1 MSPSIRKRITAPEPD
16 PKDTAEKNDNAKN
29 SAVVKKENEEK
40 SSSKDTTSI
49 AVIKNIETK
58 TGGKVKIIKKERKRI
73 TAPSPEKPKPSPS
86 IGTYEKEA
94 LKM

>member
-16 PKDTAEKNDNAKN
+16 PKDTAEKIDNAKN
-29 SAVVKKENEEK
+29 SSVVVKKENEEK
-40 SSSKDTTSI
+40 SSSKDTSNI

-86 IGTYEKEA
+86 IG
-94 LKM
+94 M

>member
-16 PKDTAEKNDNAKN
+16 PKDTVEKIDNAKN
-29 SAVVKKENEEK
+29 SSVVKKENEEK
-40 SSSKDTTSI
+40 SSSKDSNI

-73 TAPSPEKPKPSPS
+73 TAPEPEKPSPAS
-86 IGTYEKEA
+86 IGK
-94 LKM
+94 

>member
-16 PKDTAEKNDNAKN
+16 PKDTAEKIDNAKN
-29 SAVVKKENEEK
+29 SSVVKKENEEK
-40 SSSKDTTSI
+40 SSSKDTSI

-73 TAPSPEKPKPSPS
+73 TAPEPEKPSPAS
-86 IGTYEKEA
+86 IGK
-94 LKM
+94 

>member
-29 SAVVKKENEEK
+29 SAVDKKENEEK
-40 SSSKDTTSI
+40 SSSKDTSI

>member
-29 SAVVKKENEEK
+29 SAVDKKENEEK
-40 SSSKDTTSI
+40 SSSKDTSNI

>member
-1 MSPSIRKRITAPEPD
+1 MTMLKILLSSKRKT
-16 PKDTAEKNDNAKN
+16 
-29 SAVVKKENEEK
+29 KKK
-40 SSSKDTTSI
+40 STSSKDTTSI

-94 LKM
+94 LKNVERVHGKYWLIFAVMFF